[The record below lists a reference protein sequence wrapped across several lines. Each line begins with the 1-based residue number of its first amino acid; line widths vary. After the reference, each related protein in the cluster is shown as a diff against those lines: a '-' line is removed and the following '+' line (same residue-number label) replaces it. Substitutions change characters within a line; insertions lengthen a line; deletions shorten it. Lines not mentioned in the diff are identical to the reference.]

1 MANKISR
8 VKTPR
13 ANLLRGVLLL
23 CRGRATGFAE
33 IGGGAQDFLSSLAP
47 MIAFPLVGTL
57 LMLSGGQWREATTD
71 FMAALC
77 AVLAPPVLS
86 YVLARRW
93 GREAQWF
100 RFATAFNWCQWVLPL
115 LVSVLVLASGVMVQ
129 AGLST
134 MSAVGLL
141 ACVLLAYAF
150 WLHWFLA
157 RHGLDLSAGRAA
169 LLVFLVNLG
178 TIILV
183 AGPQLL
189 QLFLFG
195 SHAA

>member
-13 ANLLRGVLLL
+13 ANLLRGVILL
-23 CRGRATGFAE
+23 CRGKAAGFSE
-33 IGGGAQDFLSSLAP
+33 IGAGPQDFLSSLAP
-47 MIAFPLVGTL
+47 MIAFPLVGTV
-57 LMLSGGQWREATTD
+57 LMLSSGRWREAATD

-93 GREAQWF
+93 GREEQWF

-115 LVSVLVLASGVMVQ
+115 LVSLLVLASGVMVQ
-129 AGLST
+129 GGLSPKA
-134 MSAVGLL
+134 SIGLL
-141 ACVLLAYAF
+141 ACILLAYAF

-157 RHGLDLSAGRAA
+157 RHGLDLSKGRAA
-169 LLVFLVNLG
+169 LLVFMVNLG

-183 AGPQLL
+183 AGPQLI
-189 QLFLFG
+189 QLYLFG